1 MTRTGDAT
9 RSTEDGDM
17 NDPQSGWRSRLVGYA
32 AAAGLALAAVLVRSA
47 LDPILEDRQPR
58 IAFHLAVLASAWWFG
73 FGPAAL
79 AMAIGYVASRYLFVE
94 PRHTLSFASWQ
105 HVLSAAT
112 FVISGGVV
120 AALVATLRHSL
131 LTLRAQNQQLL
142 HKQQLLDSESDQ
154 RRSVERHLRQTK
166 SQLRLSDEEFR
177 MLASSAPVGIFRLD
191 PDGACTFVSDSCCRI
206 AGLAPAE
213 TLGHAWTQLVHSE
226 DLRRLLRRW
235 RRAIRGPDTFVS
247 EVRLTPASGTMMT
260 LFAVVQPVRDEL
272 HVIDHYV
279 GTLIDMTN
287 LRAVS
292 TQLEHKERVLS
303 RLLEVQEQERQ
314 SLCHEFHDGLIQYA
328 IASKMLL
335 EGLQQRLPP
344 HFATVLDAVVTCLR
358 DGIEDGRRV
367 IRGIRSSVLDDLGL
381 AAAIDDLIEHGL
393 GDAVTVVRKVDDEI
407 DALPSSTQTTIYR
420 VIQESLHNV
429 RKHSG
434 SPRAVVDLRIV
445 AGLVELSVQDF
456 GCGFDVDAGRRQ
468 GCGLLG
474 MSERVRLAGGQCRVE
489 SRPGE
494 GTRVAVTM
502 PAEFATVGL
511 PGDGAPELSMP
522 VAWLPSRDV
531 AGIGSSA
538 SPLTV
543 ATPR

>member
-1 MTRTGDAT
+1 
-9 RSTEDGDM
+9 M
-17 NDPQSGWRSRLVGYA
+17 NDPRSAWRGRLVGYV
-32 AAAGLALAAVLVRSA
+32 AAAGLAVLAILVRSF
-47 LDPILEDRQPR
+47 LDPILGDRQPR
-58 IAFHLAVLASAWWFG
+58 IAFHMAVLASAWWFG

-79 AMAIGYVASRYLFVE
+79 AIGLGYVASRYLFVE
-94 PRHTLSFASWQ
+94 PRHTLHFASWQ

-120 AALVATLRHSL
+120 AALVSTLRRSQR
-131 LTLRAQNQQLL
+131 TLCAQNQQLL
-142 HKQQLLDSESDQ
+142 HKQELLDSESDQ
-154 RRSVERHLRQTK
+154 RRSVERHLRQTE

-191 PDGACTFVSDSCCRI
+191 PDGACTFVSESCCRI
-206 AGLAPAE
+206 AGLVPEEAI
-213 TLGHAWTQLVHSE
+213 GHEWTRLVHPD
-226 DLRRLLRRW
+226 DLQRLLRRW

-247 EVRLTPASGTMMT
+247 EVRLTPASGRLMT
-260 LFAVVQPVRDEL
+260 AFAVVQPVRDDRN
-272 HVIDHYV
+272 VIDHYV

-292 TQLEHKERVLS
+292 TELEQKERVLS

-335 EGLQQRLPP
+335 EGLQERLPP
-344 HFATVLDAVVTCLR
+344 DCASVLDAVVTCLR

-381 AAAIDDLIEHGL
+381 AAAVDDLIEHGL
-393 GDAVTVVRKVDDEI
+393 GDAVTVVRTVDDEI
-407 DALPSSTQTTIYR
+407 DALPPATQTTLYR

-434 SPRAVVDLRIV
+434 SPRAVVDLRV
-445 AGLVELSVQDF
+445 SSALVELSVQDF
-456 GCGFDVDAGRRQ
+456 GRGFDVEAGRRR

-474 MSERVRLAGGQCRVE
+474 MSERVRLAGGLCRIE

-494 GTRVAVTM
+494 GTRVVVTM
-502 PAEFATVGL
+502 PAEFAAAQL
-511 PGDGAPELSMP
+511 PSGPTLEATPP
-522 VAWLPSRDV
+522 IAWLPSREETGV
-531 AGIGSSA
+531 G
-538 SPLTV
+538 
-543 ATPR
+543 